1 MLPDWTFDPEKD
13 AVDSTP
19 EQLRS
24 SLDAS
29 LADLK
34 AGKYHDVSEV
44 INNIDDGEEDELE
57 DTNATTVPGWFKVVA
72 SLVLLSPF
80 IAGILYGALR

>member
-1 MLPDWTFDPEKD
+1 MSPDWTFDPETD
-13 AVDSTP
+13 ANDMTT

-34 AGKYHDVSEV
+34 AGKHHDVSEV
-44 INNIDDGEEDELE
+44 IDNIDNGEEDETE
-57 DTNATTVPGWFKVVA
+57 DTDTTTVPGWFKVVA